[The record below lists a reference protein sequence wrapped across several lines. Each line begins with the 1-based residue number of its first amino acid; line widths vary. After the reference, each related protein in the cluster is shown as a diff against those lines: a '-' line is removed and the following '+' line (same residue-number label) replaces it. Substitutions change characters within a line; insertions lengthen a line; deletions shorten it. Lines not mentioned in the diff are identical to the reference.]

1 MTKKQD
7 TAHKKGGSTEQEVK
21 PFDTTVHAEPVEVSE
36 RTEDEQKKESKELET
51 CKVELQVW
59 KDKFLHVQA
68 DLENF
73 TKRVSKERAH
83 WELQAQVGLLKDLL
97 PVIDNF
103 DRATAEAA
111 KEELS
116 EDMKSWLDGFSMIH
130 KGLHAFLKSSGIQEI
145 DTSQGFDPELHEA
158 ITQIESADHE
168 SGAIVEVMEKGFMF
182 KDHVLRPA
190 KVVVAK

>member
-7 TAHKKGGSTEQEVK
+7 TAHEKGDSKEQEV
-21 PFDTTVHAEPVEVSE
+21 EV
-36 RTEDEQKKESKELET
+36 QVQESKELEA

-59 KDKFLHVQA
+59 KGKFLHVQA

-83 WELQAQVGLLKDLL
+83 WELQAQVAILKKLL

-103 DRATAEAA
+103 DRATAEAN
-111 KEELS
+111 KEDLS
-116 EDMKSWLDGFSMIH
+116 DEMKSWLEGFFMIH
-130 KGLHAFLKSSGIQEI
+130 KALYAFLKSSGIQEI

-158 ITQIESADHE
+158 ITQVESPEHE
-168 SGAIVEVMEKGFMF
+168 SGVIVEIMEKGFMF